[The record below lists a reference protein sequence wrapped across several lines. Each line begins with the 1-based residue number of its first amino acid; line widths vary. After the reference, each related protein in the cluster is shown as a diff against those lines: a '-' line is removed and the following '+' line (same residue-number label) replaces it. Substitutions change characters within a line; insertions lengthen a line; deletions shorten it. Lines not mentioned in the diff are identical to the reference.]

1 MRDSDL
7 DFGVLGDAMNR
18 AQVTPWQA
26 HIIFDA
32 FTKVMAGKTITPEL
46 VNVTERKLRA
56 EMYRSGKRALSS
68 LEGQAIHSAYFDG
81 KRNLV
86 MDVEDGRQTT
96 KKNDN
101 ISIVLYG
108 DELAKGKY
116 AGMPCQTTGQERACL
131 RP

>member
-46 VNVTERKLRA
+46 VNMIERKLRA
-56 EMYRSGKRALSS
+56 EMYRSGKSWLCPR
-68 LEGQAIHSAYFDG
+68 
-81 KRNLV
+81 
-86 MDVEDGRQTT
+86 
-96 KKNDN
+96 
-101 ISIVLYG
+101 
-108 DELAKGKY
+108 
-116 AGMPCQTTGQERACL
+116 
-131 RP
+131 

>member
-1 MRDSDL
+1 M
-7 DFGVLGDAMNR
+7 
-18 AQVTPWQA
+18 
-26 HIIFDA
+26 
-32 FTKVMAGKTITPEL
+32 K
-46 VNVTERKLRA
+46 
-56 EMYRSGKRALSS
+56 
-68 LEGQAIHSAYFDG
+68 GQDIHSAYFDG